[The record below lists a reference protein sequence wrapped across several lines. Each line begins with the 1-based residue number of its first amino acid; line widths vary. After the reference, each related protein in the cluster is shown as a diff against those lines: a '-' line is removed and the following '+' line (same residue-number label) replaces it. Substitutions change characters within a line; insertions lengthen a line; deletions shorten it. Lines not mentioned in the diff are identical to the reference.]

1 MAAQPTRK
9 HFTYVPAVW
18 FGRVRI
24 ANIIQEQWYYLAETA
39 RPQPWHESAG
49 GPTETAGKVRGC
61 ASLREVK
68 ISKDARPTSI
78 VQLAL

>member
-1 MAAQPTRK
+1 LDLLERVFGLCCLEISSSVYRLAVAAQPTRK

-39 RPQPWHESAG
+39 RP
-49 GPTETAGKVRGC
+49 
-61 ASLREVK
+61 
-68 ISKDARPTSI
+68 
-78 VQLAL
+78 

>member
-1 MAAQPTRK
+1 MDIS
-9 HFTYVPAVW
+9 AVQ
-18 FGRVRI
+18 FGRVEI
-24 ANIIQEQWYYLAETA
+24 AYTNQQQWYYLAETA